1 MKQIIPFKKELPFKT
16 KVSEITSISLEREIK
31 VEDEGVVT
39 GVFHITGD
47 YKMNEGSINRE
58 NFSFD
63 LPFDITLDPRY
74 DVSTVTSDIEDFYY
88 DVLNEDIL
96 KVNIDLY
103 VEAEY
108 LPEKETKE
116 EEERITEEEPK
127 VEEPEKVEIQSI
139 PSEEEDMR
147 SMPSSTDEL
156 KEEPVREEKEEVS
169 PVIPSKE
176 PEEKSE
182 DDDRLEIKKIVPPQ
196 EDTPKVEGLPDF
208 AGDLFSNLDDTE
220 TYTTY
225 YVYIVKEEDTIDK
238 ILVKYG
244 VTKEDLEAYNDIA
257 EIKPGD
263 KIIVP
268 KTSE

>member
-16 KVSEITSISLEREIK
+16 KVSEITSISLEREITI
-31 VEDEGVVT
+31 EDEGVVT

-74 DVSTVTSDIEDFYY
+74 DVKTVTSDIEDFYY
-88 DVLNEDIL
+88 DVLNEDTL
-96 KVNIDLY
+96 KVNIDLFI
-103 VEAEY
+103 EAEY

-116 EEERITEEEPK
+116 EERTVSEE
-127 VEEPEKVEIQSI
+127 VEEPEKVTIESI
-139 PSEEEDMR
+139 EEDYREEELPF
-147 SMPSSTDEL
+147 SGSSLHE
-156 KEEPVREEKEEVS
+156 KEEPKVSIPVEEEQKGSEVLVKEDA
-169 PVIPSKE
+169 
-176 PEEKSE
+176 EE
-182 DDDRLEIKKIVPPQ
+182 RLEIKKIVPPIKEETPLI
-196 EDTPKVEGLPDF
+196 EDIPSL
-208 AGDLFSNLDDTE
+208 ASDLFSNLDDTE

-244 VTKEDLEAYNDIA
+244 VTKEDLESYNDIA